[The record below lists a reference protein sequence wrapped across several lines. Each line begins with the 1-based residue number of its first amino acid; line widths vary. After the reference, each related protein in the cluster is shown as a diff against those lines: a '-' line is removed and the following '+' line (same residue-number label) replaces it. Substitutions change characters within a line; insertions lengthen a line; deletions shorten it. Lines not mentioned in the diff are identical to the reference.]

1 MRDNSK
7 NKVIFLRE
15 EYADGEGKFIYPNR
29 SKYEGHWENGL
40 REGFGVHTLSDRSK
54 YVGQHL
60 KGLGMVKVQ
69 KFFLKEKNIQVI
81 GKME

>member
-1 MRDNSK
+1 MPNLIVKMRDNSK

-15 EYADGEGKFIYPNR
+15 EYADGEGKFVYPNR
-29 SKYEGHWENGL
+29 SKYEGYWENGL

-60 KGLGMVKVQ
+60 KGLRH
-69 KFFLKEKNIQVI
+69 
-81 GKME
+81 GKGT